1 MDSAIHNETST
12 SSDHQF
18 GICLNC
24 LLSTQRNERAAQH
37 RSVLFL
43 PNEPSF
49 EQGLLVSE
57 RVSVQRPAWSSEQ
70 VTTVRRPRVPE
81 STEQSDRI
89 LSWDSERVGRRI
101 FRQRGIL
108 RHRMDSEM
116 KAS

>member
-24 LLSTQRNERAAQH
+24 LLSTQPNERAAQH
-37 RSVLFL
+37 CSVLFL

-57 RVSVQRPAWSSEQ
+57 RVSVQRPAWPSEQ
-70 VTTVRRPRVPE
+70 VTTVRRPWVPE

-89 LSWDSERVGRRI
+89 LRWDSERVGRRI